1 MFTKVIAKTA
11 VAAGMVGLIATGLT
25 SAPANAGTPLF
36 TAGEKTAITVNNSPL
51 RNCADTSCTV
61 LAYMPVTTSLQPGG
75 GYATFAKDQSG
86 PNWCEINWKGTVG
99 WTGCWRLD
107 PGTGSTT
114 IG

>member
-1 MFTKVIAKTA
+1 MITA
-11 VAAGMVGLIATGLT
+11 AVTAGSVSLLAAGMLAGPA
-25 SAPANAGTPLF
+25 SASSWVF

-75 GYATFAKDQSG
+75 GYATFAKDQNG
-86 PNWCEINWKGTVG
+86 PNWCEINWKGIVG

-107 PGTGSTT
+107 PGSGTT
-114 IG
+114 IIG